1 MRALIIAFVVA
12 TPLVAILSLRDGFFV
27 FIIGIALI
35 HMLWASGL
43 NLLYGFTGLIPL
55 TYAGIAGVSAYT
67 TIHLVM
73 AKGLSFWWALPIGSA
88 VAAVLGLLLSL
99 PAIRLRGFYF
109 ALSGMVIQS
118 AITIAFVYFPAYTNG
133 DTGIASV
140 PRPTGFDGRGIAS
153 PYMELVLAAFV
164 AATVAGVWL
173 TMRTRFGHTLIA
185 IREDEDLARAMGIN
199 VTLNRTAAFI
209 ISSFIAGIGGGLYAH
224 YIGFASPRAYDVLIS
239 LNIWLMVA
247 MGGRGTL
254 IGPLLGALLLA
265 PLPYLLVQYTWIKD
279 VIYGVAILLVTMF
292 LPQGIYGY
300 VLKRGAKS

>member
-1 MRALIIAFVVA
+1 MRVLVIAFVIA
-12 TPLVAILSLRDGFFV
+12 TPLVAIFGLRNDFLV
-27 FIIGIALI
+27 FIAGIALI

-55 TYAGIAGVSAYT
+55 TYAGIAGISAYT
-67 TIHLVM
+67 TVHLVM
-73 AKGLSFWWALPIGSA
+73 RLGLSFWVALPIGSA
-88 VAAVLGLLLSL
+88 AAALVGLLLSL

-118 AITIAFVYFPAYTNG
+118 AFTIAFVYFPAYTNG

-140 PRPTGFDGRGIAS
+140 PRPPGFDGSAIPS
-153 PYMELVLAAFV
+153 PYMECVLALFV
-164 AATVAGVWL
+164 VAIVAGIAL
-173 TMRTRFGHTLIA
+173 TMRSRFGRTLIT
-185 IREDEDLARAMGIN
+185 IREDEDLARALGIN

-209 ISSFIAGIGGGLYAH
+209 VSSFIAGLGGGLYAH

-239 LNIWLMVA
+239 LNLWLMVA

-265 PLPYLLVQYTWIKD
+265 PLPYLLVQYTWVKD
-279 VIYGVAILLVTMF
+279 VIYGVAIVLVTLF
-292 LPQGIYGY
+292 LPQGIYGF
-300 VLKRGAKS
+300 VLKRKART

>member
-1 MRALIIAFVVA
+1 MRALITAFVVA
-12 TPLVAILSLRDGFFV
+12 APFAALLVLRDGFFV
-27 FIIGIALI
+27 FIIGITLI

-55 TYAGIAGVSAYT
+55 TYAGMAGVSAYT
-67 TIHLVM
+67 TVHLVM
-73 AKGLSFWWALPIGSA
+73 AKSISFWWALPIGSA
-88 VAAVLGLLLSL
+88 TAATLGLLLSL

-118 AITIAFVYFPAYTNG
+118 AITIAFVYFPAFTNG

-140 PRPTGFDGRGIAS
+140 PRPTGFDGQAIAS
-153 PYMELVLAAFV
+153 PYLELVLAGSVVV
-164 AATVAGVWL
+164 AVAGIALV
-173 TMRTRFGHTLIA
+173 MRTRFGRTLIA
-185 IREDEDLARAMGIN
+185 IREDEDLARALGIN
-199 VTLNRTAAFI
+199 VTLNRTVAFI
-209 ISSFIAGIGGGLYAH
+209 IASFIAGLGGGLYAH

-300 VLKRGAKS
+300 VLKRRAR

>member
-1 MRALIIAFVVA
+1 MRAVIIAFVVA
-12 TPLVAILSLRDGFFV
+12 TPLLAIFGLRDDFLV
-27 FIIGIALI
+27 FIAGITLI

-67 TIHLVM
+67 TVHLVM
-73 AKGLSFWWALPIGSA
+73 RMGLSFWLALPIGSA
-88 VAAVLGLLLSL
+88 AAALVGLLLSL

-118 AITIAFVYFPAYTNG
+118 AMTIAFVYFPAFTNG

-140 PRPTGFDGRGIAS
+140 PRPTFGGQPIPS
-153 PYMELVLAAFV
+153 PYLELVLGAFV
-164 AATVAGVWL
+164 IAAVAIIGL
-173 TMRTRFGHTLIA
+173 TMRSRFGQALIA
-185 IREDEDLARAMGIN
+185 IREDEDLARALGIN
-199 VTLNRTAAFI
+199 VTLNRTVAFI
-209 ISSFIAGIGGGLYAH
+209 ASSFIAGLGGGLYAH

-239 LNIWLMVA
+239 LNLWLMVA

-254 IGPLLGALLLA
+254 VGPLLGALLLA
-265 PLPYLLVQYTWIKD
+265 PLPYLLVHYTWIKD
-279 VIYGVAILLVTMF
+279 VIYGVAIVLVTLF

-300 VLKRGAKS
+300 VLKRGSRK